1 MVPEKSVL
9 NYPHPNRITSSEIE
23 MTSGFLKRQNS
34 KSSQV
39 DFNASWVDSA
49 DDKCSEY
56 GPMDMD
62 MNEHDYIS
70 NQSIKTLNN

>member
-1 MVPEKSVL
+1 
-9 NYPHPNRITSSEIE
+9 

-39 DFNASWVDSA
+39 DFDPSRVIYA
-49 DDKCSEY
+49 DDKCGEY

>member
-1 MVPEKSVL
+1 
-9 NYPHPNRITSSEIE
+9 

-39 DFNASWVDSA
+39 DFNASRVDSA